1 MPMLDPYLR
10 WAELTGFRDVARD
23 SQGRVG
29 VIIEC
34 SGTVAELQQQISK
47 GRLPG
52 VQLPAL
58 YREGGV
64 VAAEDLHYCTAWVE
78 RDHLQALAGQVKRFK
93 LGMAMDGY
101 EPPSAPR
108 PSRHCSA
115 RVVIGIIDDF
125 VAFAHPAFAAANGD
139 SRVRFVWSQDAT
151 GACQSGCRVLAG
163 LRSTSATAMNWS
175 SPRPRPIRPCCHA
188 RPTARMSPTWP
199 PATGQTRPNRPPTS
213 SRSTCRGAAW
223 TTPRAVR

>member
-1 MPMLDPYLR
+1 M
-10 WAELTGFRDVARD
+10 WAELTGYRDVACD
-23 SQGRVG
+23 SRGRVG
-29 VIIEC
+29 AIIEC
-34 SGTVAELQQQISK
+34 RGSVAALQKKVDAGT
-47 GRLPG
+47 LPG
-52 VQLPAL
+52 VRLPAL

-125 VAFAHPAFAAANGD
+125 VAFAHPAFAAARRRLARALRLEPG
-139 SRVRFVWSQDAT
+139 RQ
-151 GACQSGCRVLAG
+151 GACPVGLPGSGRP
-163 LRSTSATAMNWS
+163 RSTSATAMNWS
-175 SPRPRPIRPCCHA
+175 SPRPRPMRPCCHA

-199 PATGQTRPNRPPTS
+199 RAAPTQPHQAPDVS
-213 SRSTCRGAAW
+213 CAVHLPRRGVDDTW
-223 TTPRAVR
+223 AVP